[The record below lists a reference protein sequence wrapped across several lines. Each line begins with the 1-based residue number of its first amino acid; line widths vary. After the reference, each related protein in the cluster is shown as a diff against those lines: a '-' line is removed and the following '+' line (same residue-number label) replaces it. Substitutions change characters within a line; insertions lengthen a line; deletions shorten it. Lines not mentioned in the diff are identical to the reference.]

1 MRRGSR
7 RFPAPS
13 RTVTMSHDDAPLGGA
28 ANSLFPRRGLRA
40 VVLCSGPPPEDELL
54 RYWLT
59 GSDFFVATDSAGHPY
74 DHLPI
79 PPDVVIGDFD
89 SLSGRVLVG
98 RSGPRFLQVDDQYT
112 TDSEKALL
120 FLVEQGI
127 EEVIFLG
134 ATGWRVDHTLYNL
147 QLLEQFAD
155 RLRICVAGPNADIVR
170 LGTNDHVSWSLP
182 VGTQFSLLPIFGDV
196 RNVTLEGA
204 RFPLLGDRLGPG
216 GPALISNQVLQAPLL
231 ISVGQGSLL
240 VSVDRYVPP
249 MSLEDLGE

>member
-155 RLRICVAGPNADIVR
+155 RLRICVAGPNA
-170 LGTNDHVSWSLP
+170 
-182 VGTQFSLLPIFGDV
+182 
-196 RNVTLEGA
+196 